1 MPEMTKKCTIRTIVP
16 SDNAE
21 IARIIRAVLEE
32 FGAARPGTVYTDPT
46 TDDLYA
52 LFETPGSA
60 YFIAELDGKML
71 GGCGVFP
78 TKGLPDNYAELV
90 KLYLLPEARG
100 KGIGKMLMETCA
112 LSAKES
118 GYTHLYL
125 ETMPE
130 LSIAVDL
137 YERVGFR
144 YLDAPCGVSGHHA
157 CNLWMLKEL

>member
-1 MPEMTKKCTIRTIVP
+1 MSENMTIRRIQP
-16 SDNAE
+16 GDNAE
-21 IARIIRAVLEE
+21 IARIIRSVLEE

-46 TDDLYA
+46 TDDLYG
-52 LFETPGSA
+52 LFQQNGSV
-60 YFIAELDGKML
+60 YYIAEVNGKLL

-78 TKGLPDNYAELV
+78 TTGLPENYAELV
-90 KLYLLPEARG
+90 KLYLLPESRG
-100 KGIGKMLMETCA
+100 KGIGKLLMETCA
-112 LSAKES
+112 EWAKQA

-137 YERVGFR
+137 YERMGYH

>member
-1 MPEMTKKCTIRTIVP
+1 MTKNCTIRTIVA
-16 SDNAE
+16 SDNKE
-21 IARIIRAVLEE
+21 IACIIRAVLEE

-46 TDDLYA
+46 TDDLCA
-52 LFETPGSA
+52 LFETPGSV
-60 YFIAELDGKML
+60 YFIAEADGKML
-71 GGCGVFP
+71 GGCGVYP
-78 TKGLPDNYAELV
+78 TKGLPENYAELV

-112 LSAKES
+112 QHAKEI

-137 YERVGFR
+137 YERLGFR
-144 YLDAPCGVSGHHA
+144 YLDKPCGSSGHHA
-157 CNLWMLKEL
+157 CDLWMLKEL

>member
-1 MPEMTKKCTIRTIVP
+1 MSETISIRQLR
-16 SDNAE
+16 SDDNPE

-52 LFETPGSA
+52 LFQQPGSV
-60 YFIAELDGKML
+60 YFVAEENGKLL

-78 TKGLPDNYAELV
+78 TNGLPENYAELV

-100 KGIGKMLMETCA
+100 KGIGKRLMETSA
-112 LSAKES
+112 DSAKTF

-137 YERVGFR
+137 YERMGYH
-144 YLDAPCGVSGHHA
+144 YLNTPCGISGHHA